1 MSQEDDRP
9 GIPKRMPSVKA
20 GPNVSFSKVHSIE
33 DEFYVVLAGLMEG
46 GQKDDGAIQT
56 LKALTQLLSRENKDD
71 PPTGKDLAKLVDHDC
86 FDTLLS
92 YCDNRQDA
100 TVRGYGTLA
109 LSAYLKASEETGVD
123 HLRVFFNERMKRQ
136 KYDDYIMAFSA
147 ASCTFPL
154 IPDTASELFLQPGFV
169 ESLGKLM
176 RRTWKSK
183 RVEGACLG
191 MLNTATMHA
200 KCREAIKKHC
210 LEWLEEVA
218 SDDVVEEAK
227 VNGTEDEKGEAE
239 EDGPLQQRIHSP
251 YVKNLAAVILAKL
264 QVCAVLTPGLLFYA
278 C

>member
-1 MSQEDDRP
+1 MSENDRP
-9 GIPKRMPSVKA
+9 GIPKRTPSVKA
-20 GPNVSFSKVHSIE
+20 GPNVSFSKVHNIQ

-46 GQKDDGAIQT
+46 GQSDPGAIQT
-56 LKALTQLLSRENKDD
+56 LKALTQLLSRENPSD
-71 PPTGKDLAKLVDHDC
+71 PPTGKELAKLVDHDC

-92 YCDNRQDA
+92 YCDSRQNA

-109 LSAYLKASEETGVD
+109 LSAYLKASEERGVD
-123 HLRVFFNERMKRQ
+123 QLRFFFTDRMRRQ

-176 RRTWKSK
+176 KRTWKSK
-183 RVEGACLG
+183 RVEGACLD

-218 SDDVVEEAK
+218 SDEVVEEVK
-227 VNGTEDEKGEAE
+227 VDGTGEKKQEVE
-239 EDGPLQQRIHSP
+239 EDGPLQQLIHSP

-264 QVCAVLTPGLLFYA
+264 QVCADPTLGL
-278 C
+278 